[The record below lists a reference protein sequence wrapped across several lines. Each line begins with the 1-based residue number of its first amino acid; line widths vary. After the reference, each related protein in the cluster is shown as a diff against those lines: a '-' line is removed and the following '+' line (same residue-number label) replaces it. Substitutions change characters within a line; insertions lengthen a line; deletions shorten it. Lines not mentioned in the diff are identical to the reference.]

1 MWQGEVLR
9 AEEAVM
15 SVAPTD
21 HEDVSL
27 GLLQLLVVRL
37 RERRRGQVGGQRR
50 ESQQI
55 YLGIRPGQP
64 EEMEDA
70 KEMLKRIQ
78 NRWDRNRSSMA
89 AEYDEMLELMVML
102 GVYVSKYQRPGWCE
116 DDPPEPPLMR
126 NISGT
131 RRSWR
136 QNLCGG
142 WRTWARWVIFC
153 WISRPGGRLSV
164 LRLRG

>member
-1 MWQGEVLR
+1 
-9 AEEAVM
+9 M
-15 SVAPTD
+15 SVTD
-21 HEDVSL
+21 HQYVSL

-37 RERRRGQVGGQRR
+37 GERRRGQAGGESR

-55 YLGIRPGQP
+55 LHGIQPGDQQ
-64 EEMEDA
+64 EMEDA

-89 AEYDEMLELMVML
+89 AEYDEMLELMVVL
-102 GVYVSKYQRPGWCE
+102 GVYVSKFQRPGWCE

-136 QNLCGG
+136 PGLCGG
-142 WRTWARWVIFC
+142 WRTWARLGTFC
-153 WISRPGGRLSV
+153 WISRPGGSLCGR
-164 LRLRG
+164 RLRG